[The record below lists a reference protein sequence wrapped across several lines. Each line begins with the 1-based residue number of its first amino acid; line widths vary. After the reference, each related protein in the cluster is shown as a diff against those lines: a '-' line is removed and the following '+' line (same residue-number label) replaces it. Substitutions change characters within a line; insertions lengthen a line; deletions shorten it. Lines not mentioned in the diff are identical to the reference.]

1 MTQGTFYWRRDSRQL
16 LLGGIDRPNEVGSAW
31 VIEDDETKRK
41 INGGALITRTE
52 VERLA
57 TAGEYTLD
65 TEP

>member
-1 MTQGTFYWRRDSRQL
+1 MTQG
-16 LLGGIDRPNEVGSAW
+16 
-31 VIEDDETKRK
+31 K

-52 VERLA
+52 AERLA